1 MTKKDISSYVT
12 TSEAAEYLQITSGA
26 LRSALQKGTIKGI
39 KFSPHTWLVDLGDM
53 KPGDR
58 RVGRPFSTAQRC
70 LCGKS
75 TLKRAKARAF
85 DCCKAAGVMERLTL
99 VEQVKRGMI
108 KLPRAKAVTK

>member
-1 MTKKDISSYVT
+1 MTKELSKYVT
-12 TSEAAEYLQITSGA
+12 TAEAAEYLRITSGGVR
-26 LRSALQKGTIKGI
+26 LALQNGTIKGI
-39 KFSPHTWLVDLGDM
+39 KGPRKWLVDLGDM

>member
-58 RVGRPFSTAQRC
+58 KVGRPFSTAKRC
-70 LCGKS
+70 PCGKS
-75 TLKRAKARAF
+75 TLTRAKARAY
-85 DCCKAAGVMERLTL
+85 DCCKAAGVVERLTL
-99 VEQVKRGMI
+99 VERVKLGMV